1 MKKFIV
7 KAGTFV
13 LLTII
18 ALFFIVTEVIPP
30 QFNDTY
36 QSAINGKYKRLV
48 ETKSPKIIFL
58 SGSSGAFGINEEVIS
73 KKTNMPVVN
82 LALHAGMGIEF
93 ECELS
98 KANIQKN
105 DIIIL
110 GCEYEHWIKDPST
123 QADLIVTGIDNNI
136 ELYKYIPRDNVAGV
150 VKYFPKFALTKIDYF
165 LFNKKIESGG
175 VYQSSSFFNG
185 NMIYDRPKSN
195 LPNPVTVGKLVLNRD
210 TISTKTVQYVN
221 EFNTYVSNKGAK
233 LLITFPPI
241 ADEVLEPST
250 SYTQEFEKS
259 LSEKLD
265 APIIS
270 KIDNYIF
277 PREFIYDTQYH
288 CTNQGEIKR
297 SELLANDIIQY
308 LTTQ

>member
-7 KAGTFV
+7 KAVTFV

-18 ALFFIVTEVIPP
+18 SLFFIITEIIPP

-36 QSAINGKYKRLV
+36 QYAINGKYKRLV
-48 ETKSPKIIFL
+48 ETQSPKIIFL

-105 DIIIL
+105 DIVIL

-136 ELYKYIPRDNVAGV
+136 KLYKYIPRDNMVDV
-150 VKYFPKFALTKIDYF
+150 VKYFPKFALTKIEYF
-165 LFNKKIESGG
+165 LFNKKLESGG
-175 VYQSSSFFNG
+175 VYQSSSFKDG
-185 NMIYDRPKSN
+185 NMIYDRPQSN
-195 LPNPVTVGKLVLNRD
+195 FPNPSTVGKLVLKNSD
-210 TISTKTVQYVN
+210 ISLKTVGYIN
-221 EFNTYVSNKGAK
+221 EFNTYVNNKGAK

-241 ADEVLEPST
+241 ENEVLEPNT
-250 SYTQEFEKS
+250 SYTQEFEKGII
-259 LSEKLD
+259 ENIE
-265 APIIS
+265 APVIS
-270 KIDNYIF
+270 KIDDYIF
-277 PREFIYDTQYH
+277 SREYIYDTYYH
-288 CTNQGEIKR
+288 CTNQGEIRR
-297 SELLANDIIQY
+297 SELLANDIVQY
-308 LTTQ
+308 LNNK